1 MKQSN
6 VIYLKGFVHI
16 EHQSFW
22 EHYCQSSGL
31 LHPGAHRYFYYYD
44 VTTLGLNEA
53 VVLSVVEY
61 QIKENAEKCWFMLD
75 GKVYFPTTIRK
86 FQRKYVPFLSQETI
100 RKCFSTLCEKNI
112 LERLSDERTPSKRK
126 NKYLVWYTLT
136 NVRRL
141 RIEMF
146 ESIRNSSED
155 EGENP
160 KTWFKK
166 ENRIYPFD
174 PYLAAAIGL
183 KESIILQQIHF
194 WLRHNFKE
202 QKNIYNHMVWTYNS
216 FSKWQAEYFKFM
228 SLSALKRA
236 FQNLRNRNLLLTFRH
251 NKKSYDRTLW
261 YTINYKLLEK
271 HSNGFL
277 KFDWKNFCFLPTEKY
292 EKYGDIRMHRR
303 SIFTFD
309 KKGRSENGSMEA

>member
-1 MKQSN
+1 
-6 VIYLKGFVHI
+6 
-16 EHQSFW
+16 
-22 EHYCQSSGL
+22 
-31 LHPGAHRYFYYYD
+31 
-44 VTTLGLNEA
+44 
-53 VVLSVVEY
+53 
-61 QIKENAEKCWFMLD
+61 
-75 GKVYFPTTIRK
+75 
-86 FQRKYVPFLSQETI
+86 
-100 RKCFSTLCEKNI
+100 
-112 LERLSDERTPSKRK
+112 
-126 NKYLVWYTLT
+126 
-136 NVRRL
+136 
-141 RIEMF
+141 MF

-236 FQNLRNRNLLLTFRH
+236 FQNLRNRNLLLTSRH